1 MIKLWD
7 GWAIDTDPYQ
17 FILGQPVTAQRK
29 DGRTVTE
36 TQNATYHKTLGQALQ
51 AFYRMKVR
59 ECVGET
65 DQTLCRAVADVCR
78 IEERIRSLM
87 AEPDFKEATP

>member
-7 GWAIDTDPYQ
+7 GWAIDSDAYNIT
-17 FILGQPVTAQRK
+17 LGQPVTSQRK

-65 DQTLCRAVADVCR
+65 DQTLCRAVSEVCR
-78 IEERIRSLM
+78 TEERIRSLM

>member
-7 GWAIDTDPYQ
+7 GWAIDSDA
-17 FILGQPVTAQRK
+17 FNIILGKPVTAQRK

-36 TQNATYHKTLGQALQ
+36 TQNATYHKTLGKALQ

-59 ECVGET
+59 ECVGEP
-65 DQTLCRAVADVCR
+65 DQTLCRAVSEACR

-87 AEPDFKEATP
+87 AERDFKEATT